1 MNEQEYN
8 SYIKAGQIAKQVK
21 DFAKELI
28 KPGMKLIDIATAID
42 NKIYELGGQTAFPCG
57 LSIDEIAAHY
67 TPVPGDERT
76 AEGLLC
82 IDIGVSFDGY
92 IADTAFTL
100 DLTENNIH
108 KDNIELNKK
117 ILDHIS
123 EITKPNMKVCDVGNS
138 ATDTLEKWNKEN
150 NSKFSIIKGLCGHKL
165 GHHLIHA
172 GITIPNTR
180 NDNQTKINDMAI
192 AIEPFVTT
200 GSGEIYEGKPGG
212 ILILKGE
219 GKLRDKYSREVLDYI
234 KKNYG
239 TRPFCRRFLEGKN
252 LKNLGFSLSSMEKQ
266 GIIYHYPELIERTKK
281 PVSQFENTF
290 IITKERVII
299 STE

>member
-100 DLTENNIH
+100 DLT
-108 KDNIELNKK
+108 KDNMHKCHIELNKK
-117 ILDHIS
+117 ILDNIS
-123 EITKPNMKVCDVGNS
+123 KIIKPDMKVCDVGNS
-138 ATDTLEKWNKEN
+138 ATDTLEEWNKEN
-150 NSKFSIIKGLCGHKL
+150 NPKFSIIKGLCGHKL
-165 GHHLIHA
+165 GHHLIHG
-172 GITIPNTR
+172 GIT
-180 NDNQTKINDMAI
+180 
-192 AIEPFVTT
+192 
-200 GSGEIYEGKPGG
+200 
-212 ILILKGE
+212 ILKGE

-239 TRPFCRRFLEGKN
+239 TRPFCRRFLEGKG
-252 LKNLGFSLSSMEKQ
+252 LKNLGFALSSMEKQ
-266 GIIYHYPELIERTKK
+266 GIIYHYPELIEKTKK

-290 IITKERVII
+290 IITKEKVII

>member
-1 MNEQEYN
+1 MNKEKDS

-100 DLTENNIH
+100 DLT
-108 KDNIELNKK
+108 KDNMHKCHIELNKK
-117 ILDHIS
+117 ILDNIS
-123 EITKPNMKVCDVGNS
+123 KIIKPDMKVCDVGNS
-138 ATDTLEKWNKEN
+138 ATDTLEEWNKEN

-180 NDNQTKINDMAI
+180 
-192 AIEPFVTT
+192 
-200 GSGEIYEGKPGG
+200 
-212 ILILKGE
+212 
-219 GKLRDKYSREVLDYI
+219 KYSQIDLLVFLFSQLVLDNDRLFLVFPL
-234 KKNYG
+234 KKVRILNFLDFFLLK
-239 TRPFCRRFLEGKN
+239 TFC
-252 LKNLGFSLSSMEKQ
+252 
-266 GIIYHYPELIERTKK
+266 KK
-281 PVSQFENTF
+281 ALFRS
-290 IITKERVII
+290 
-299 STE
+299 